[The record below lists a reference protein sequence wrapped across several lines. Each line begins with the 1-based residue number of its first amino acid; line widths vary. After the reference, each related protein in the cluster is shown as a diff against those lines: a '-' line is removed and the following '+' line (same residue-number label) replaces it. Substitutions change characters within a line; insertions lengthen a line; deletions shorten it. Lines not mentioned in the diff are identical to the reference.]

1 MWRHLSS
8 TTMAAVSCRAATQL
22 LILVCLLK
30 HACSYFGLSAKKPIL
45 ISVVGFHP
53 NLLEDR
59 RLATESVAGDSP
71 AASAAKM
78 CDLLLL
84 QRKQRKMCR
93 RERGVAATLLEAVS
107 LATNEC
113 EYQFRTERW
122 NCSLYDQYRLNILN
136 RGFKETSFLYA
147 ISSAGLVHT
156 FARACS
162 KGAIERCTCD
172 ESKSLKNKEAWLW
185 GGCGDNIKF
194 GLKFSRRFLRAGKRR
209 GKDIRAKVDQHNIRL
224 GRKVVKSAVQTRCK
238 CHGIS
243 GSCTVRTCWRQLATF
258 LEVGNVLKEKYENS
272 YKVVTFT
279 NDATGKSTTSD
290 DITLENNSGNIL
302 HPLQLK
308 QELND
313 NRTDRDKNSIK
324 SNRKSKSKRDRK
336 SSSNVR
342 DSRSRS
348 HRNRRDDITISPRA
362 NLMVHLENSPTFC
375 DAGPYSK
382 GTSGRVCDKSDCDVM
397 CCGRGYNI
405 RSAVVRR
412 ACQCQ
417 VHWCCYVDCKQCV
430 SEEEKLICK

>member
-1 MWRHLSS
+1 MVLWLGYARFSLQ
-8 TTMAAVSCRAATQL
+8 TI
-22 LILVCLLK
+22 LIITACLIGLF
-30 HACSYFGLSAKKPIL
+30 HRLSAKKPIL

-113 EYQFRTERW
+113 EYQFRTER
-122 NCSLYDQYRLNILN
+122 
-136 RGFKETSFLYA
+136 FKETSFLYA

-209 GKDIRAKVDQHNIRL
+209 GKDIRA
-224 GRKVVKSAVQTRCK
+224 KVVKSAVQTRCK